1 MIPLQLNIG
10 LQSVVLCACAFSH
23 GLSFLPFADLVV
35 IAKEFYPI
43 PFRTRP
49 SKPSASMVLRLKPRE
64 SRTLPGLPR
73 AEKKQDP
80 PTQFKKAPREKSRGA
95 FVFSGPQESR
105 IAIAPSVSKAM
116 AAMRCQ
122 LGDSFRTRTEISAAN
137 RIEVSRSA
145 ATAATGARV
154 IAHKA
159 MP

>member
-1 MIPLQLNIG
+1 
-10 LQSVVLCACAFSH
+10 
-23 GLSFLPFADLVV
+23 VV

-73 AEKKQDP
+73 AEEMSKPANTIQ
-80 PTQFKKAPREKSRGA
+80 KSPAGAIRRGFCFSTRRIVLFFCLA
-95 FVFSGPQESR
+95 ARGGAAGLFVFPASESQESR
-105 IAIAPSVSKAM
+105 IATAPAVSNAA
-116 AAMRCQ
+116 AAMR
-122 LGDSFRTRTEISAAN
+122 LPVSFSRRKITEIKAAN

-145 ATAATGARV
+145 ATAATGVLV
-154 IAHKA
+154 IAHTA